1 MFYVKDLSNTIYIG
15 IDNVENINCYF
26 ITSLQIL
33 HSSKTV
39 KETIL
44 KNKEYLLKSFPQLFS
59 PLIIYEEG
67 IDKIKSSLNIDNVS
81 ELAYK
86 IKETIY
92 ENKPIIRDGY
102 NWLTLL
108 INYYIPILFSLLEDK
123 KDIFKILIEIS
134 LEPQQFATDLR
145 FDIPFLNNES
155 KDILLSILN
164 DYNEKFASIVEQYY
178 NTEKTLYYNCI
189 ALETYIDDD
198 KYGHVF
204 PIVRNEKDLYVLDN
218 HYMEPIYH
226 YLISRNHI
234 NVEKLRLNYYS
245 HDLLNIFNNYF
256 KTTEKDYNGFV
267 INQYSLVF
275 RRFDK
280 YIKDNKLYIENT
292 HAFNILDKITTQE
305 TEKETSQETKQKT
318 KINIEEINKQKTTQE
333 TEKETETNKRFEK
346 LKSDYEKLLMF
357 CYFLLFSLFVIIM
370 VIVVSIVSNKHKN
383 ISYNE
388 SDEC

>member
-108 INYYIPILFSLLEDK
+108 INYYIPVLFSLLEDK

-155 KDILLSILN
+155 KNILLSILN
-164 DYNEKFASIVEQYY
+164 DYNENFASIVEQYY
-178 NTEKTLYYNCI
+178 NTEKILYYNCI

-292 HAFNILDKITTQE
+292 HAFNILDKITEQE
-305 TEKETSQETKQKT
+305 IEKETTQETKQET
-318 KINIEEINKQKTTQE
+318 KINIEEINKQKTEQE
-333 TEKETETNKRFEK
+333 TKINKRFEK

-388 SDEC
+388 SDEY